1 MNRKHGLLALL
12 VLLTT
17 ALACVIPGTT
27 TSAPLPT
34 PTADTRLEI
43 MVAETVSAA
52 LQMTQQPMFIVEE
65 TEAPETVPTE
75 IPATATPSAET
86 TLDKNEDGSNIFTD
100 FLGGY
105 QLTVPAPWL
114 ALRIDSPEY
123 DAALTLPEA
132 SNPAIQRS
140 LSTIQAQDPDV
151 FRLFALDVNEEH
163 LDGGFVTNINLVWDQ
178 QEKLS
183 LPNDARLA
191 EIADALPSAVEGT
204 EVLYFEV
211 RTSQSGVPYGVIT
224 SQMRGV
230 TQDGT
235 NLVIRQKMVFF
246 DLPVGA
252 LSITLST
259 TETLLETIEPS
270 FDAMIETFAVME

>member
-52 LQMTQQPMFIVEE
+52 LQMTQQPMPIVEE

-75 IPATATPSAET
+75 ISATATPSAET
-86 TLDKNEDGSNIFTD
+86 TLDKNEDDSNIFTD

-123 DAALTLPEA
+123 DAALTLPEV

-270 FDAMIETFAVME
+270 FDAMIETFVVME

>member
-34 PTADTRLEI
+34 PTTDTRLEI

-52 LQMTQQPMFIVEE
+52 LQMTQQPMPIVEE

-75 IPATATPSAET
+75 ISATATPSAET
-86 TLDKNEDGSNIFTD
+86 TLDKNEYGSNIFTD

>member
-52 LQMTQQPMFIVEE
+52 LQMTQQPMPIVEE

-86 TLDKNEDGSNIFTD
+86 TLGKNEDGSNIFTD

-123 DAALTLPEA
+123 DAALTLPEV

>member
-52 LQMTQQPMFIVEE
+52 LQMTQQPMLIVEE

-86 TLDKNEDGSNIFTD
+86 KLDKNEDGSNVFTD

-105 QLTVPAPWL
+105 QLTVLAPWL

>member
-27 TSAPLPT
+27 TSAPLST

-86 TLDKNEDGSNIFTD
+86 TLDKNEDGSNVFTD

-114 ALRIDSPEY
+114 ALRIDSLEY
-123 DAALTLPEA
+123 DAALTLQEA

>member
-52 LQMTQQPMFIVEE
+52 LQMTQQPMPIVEE

-123 DAALTLPEA
+123 DAALTLPEV

-211 RTSQSGVPYGVIT
+211 STSQSGVPYGVIT

-270 FDAMIETFAVME
+270 FDAMIETFAVKE

>member
-52 LQMTQQPMFIVEE
+52 LQMTQQPMPIVEE

-75 IPATATPSAET
+75 ISATATPSAET

-259 TETLLETIEPS
+259 TETLLETIEPL

>member
-27 TSAPLPT
+27 TSASLPT

-86 TLDKNEDGSNIFTD
+86 TLDKNEDGSNVFTD

-123 DAALTLPEA
+123 DAVLTLPEA

-211 RTSQSGVPYGVIT
+211 RTSQSGVLYGVIT